1 MLHETILQIRDENGL
16 GEVYHELTLSF
27 STIEVSVRE
36 IIAERVREEVVLYN
50 RRTADY
56 QRHALVKPTE
66 LEARLNPEKKRHQV
80 DVEKQIDI
88 ALKAFLGNGFFVL
101 VDNIQVEELD
111 QLISIKPDTTVSFI
125 KLTPLVGG

>member
-1 MLHETILQIRDENGL
+1 MLHETILRIRDENGL

-36 IIAERVREEVVLYN
+36 IITERVREEVVRYN
-50 RRTADY
+50 RQAADY

-66 LEARLNPEKKRHQV
+66 VEEKLNPEKKRRQV
-80 DVEKQIDI
+80 DVRKQIDV

-111 QLISIKPDTTVSFI
+111 QLIPIKPDTTVSFI